1 MHPQHRDSTSG
12 AKVSIWTRSAEA
24 PKFPV
29 APDGL
34 APDVCVIGAGI
45 TGLSVAYTLAEQ
57 GTTVVVI
64 DDGAVGSGETGRSS
78 AHLASAVD
86 DHFSEIES
94 MLGPEAARVVAQ
106 SHSDAISRIEAV
118 AAAEGIE
125 CGFERVPGYL
135 FSNAGGEAG
144 FLDRELAAAR
154 RAGLSARKT
163 TRAPIPMFET
173 GPALEFDGQAQ
184 FHPLA
189 YLAGLAA
196 AVERLGGR
204 IYTAHAAEIRGGADA
219 RVALRSGHV
228 IRPKAIV
235 VATNVPVNDRFT
247 MHTKLMPQRTY
258 VIAAHVPE
266 GLPKAL
272 LWDTADP
279 YHYVR
284 LAAGADN
291 APGQQLLVVGGE
303 DHPVGQAEDF
313 DARYERLEGW
323 MRSRWPEAGVVH
335 ARWSGQIV
343 ETLDGLAYIGRNPGD
358 HDNVFIATGDSGNGL
373 THGTIAGLILPEL
386 IRGRPHP
393 WAATYDP
400 ARKSLKTAGEFGR
413 HNLKVAARMA
423 GDWIKGHAVKEEEDI
438 PIGSGAVIR
447 KGLKHIAVF
456 RDEHG
461 EPHRMSAVCPHMKCI
476 VTWNAS
482 ERTWDCPCH
491 GSRFDCRGHVL
502 NGPSIAD
509 LEHLTPSEH
518 PAGSIPTGKD

>member
-1 MHPQHRDSTSG
+1 MHPNHRDSTSG
-12 AKVSIWTRSAEA
+12 AKVSIWTRSAGM
-24 PKFPV
+24 PKYPV

-34 APDVCVIGAGI
+34 KPDVCVIGAGI
-45 TGLSVAYTLAEQ
+45 AGLSVAYTLAEQ
-57 GTTVVVI
+57 GASVAVI
-64 DDGAVGSGETGRSS
+64 DDGAVGSGETGRTS

-86 DHFSEIES
+86 DHYSMIES
-94 MLGPEAARVVAQ
+94 LLGEEAARVVAR
-106 SHSDAISRIEAV
+106 SHSEAIARIEAV

-125 CGFERVPGYL
+125 CAFERVPGFL
-135 FSNAGGEAG
+135 FTASGNDTA
-144 FLDRELAAAR
+144 FLQREWAASR
-154 RAGLSARKT
+154 RAGLFPRKAA
-163 TRAPIPMFET
+163 RAPIPLFDT

-184 FHPLA
+184 FHPLL

-196 AVERLGGR
+196 AVERRGGR
-204 IYTAHAAEIRGGADA
+204 IYTAHAMEIRGGADA
-219 RVALRSGHV
+219 LVSLRSGHA

-235 VATNVPVNDRFT
+235 VATNVPVNDRFA
-247 MHTKLMPQRTY
+247 MHTKLMPHRTY

-284 LAAGADN
+284 VASGADN
-291 APGQQLLVVGGE
+291 APGQDLLVVGGE

-313 DARYERLEGW
+313 DARYARLENW

-386 IRGRPHP
+386 IQGRQHP
-393 WAATYDP
+393 WASTYDP
-400 ARKSLKTAGEFGR
+400 ARKALKTAGEFGR
-413 HNLKVAARMA
+413 HNLKVAVRLAV
-423 GDWIKGHAVKEEEDI
+423 DWVKSHPVKDEDSI
-438 PIGSGAVIR
+438 PLGSGAVIR
-447 KGLKHIAVF
+447 KGLRHIAVY

-461 EPHRMSAVCPHMKCI
+461 EAHRMSAVCPHMKCV

-509 LEHLTPSEH
+509 LEHLSTAEH
-518 PAGSIPTGKD
+518 PAAPPVA